1 MGKIDGRW
9 FLGGSHLTLLFISI
23 TFFNLQRSAFQ
34 IISAYLTAAVIE
46 FAFYR
51 LTDKNKNRSTGDV
64 LFSSATIAAGLLILV
79 KSTYSWFYIPMSAVA
94 IGSKYILKRADD
106 AHMFNP
112 TNFAIVA
119 MFAFIPRQYFE
130 LRGDEFNISFYP
142 MLHVCIFGCLAVYF
156 GKTWRVTLSYFL
168 SIITISLIISDLYD
182 ESFVYLLGP
191 EIGAIG
197 LIFMF
202 LMITD
207 PKTCPREPRY
217 QVLFGISV
225 GSLLYVLRWFEFY
238 YAHYLSLFIILLIR
252 GHYLVFKAFVEKKIR
267 PVSA

>member
-1 MGKIDGRW
+1 VNKIDGRW
-9 FLGGSHLTLLFISI
+9 FLGGSHLTLVFVSI
-23 TFFNLQRSAFQ
+23 AFYNLQRSAFQ
-34 IISAYLTAAVIE
+34 IISAYTTALIVE
-46 FAFYR
+46 FILYKM
-51 LTDKNKNRSTGDV
+51 TEKNKQRTVRDV

-94 IGSKYILKRADD
+94 VSSKYFFTRTST

-112 TNFAIVA
+112 TNFAIVS
-119 MFAFIPRQYFE
+119 MFALIPRQYFE

-142 MLHVCIFGCLAVYF
+142 MLHVFVFGCFAVYF

-168 SIITISLIISDLYD
+168 SIFIISFLISVFNK
-182 ESFVYLLGP
+182 ESFIYLLGP
-191 EIGAIG
+191 EISAIG

-207 PKTCPREPRY
+207 PKTCPLLPRH

-225 GSLLYVLRWFEFY
+225 AVFLYVLRFSEFY
-238 YAHYLSLFIILLIR
+238 YAHYVALFIVLMIR
-252 GHYLVFKAFVEKKIR
+252 GCYLLMKSVSDRFIR
-267 PVSA
+267 RMG